1 MFGLDKV
8 FGGKG
13 LLGSF
18 FDKVGMPWMNNVIS
32 FATNALTGNWLA
44 AARDVFS
51 LVSQF
56 GNSWMSSVDRHQPL
70 GDFASRD
77 CFGSDELPEPRLR
90 ELRARVRTDDSQD
103 LRKFSGAVHLVQEM
117 FSSSSIVSTN
127 IRTAHINSPV

>member
-44 AARDVFS
+44 AARDVFG

-70 GDFASRD
+70 GAFASRD
-77 CFGSDELPEPRLR
+77 CFGSDDLPEPRLR
-90 ELRARVRTDDSQD
+90 ELRVRVRADETQD
-103 LRKFSGAVHLVQEM
+103 LRRFGGAVYLVQEM
-117 FSSSSIVSTN
+117 FSRSSTVTTN
-127 IRTAHINSPV
+127 IRAAHINSPV